1 LTEKDAS
8 PAPQPTALPTAAP
21 PTPATSG
28 PSPATPASGPR
39 PAPVTV
45 PSPVWP
51 AVGSG
56 LPIPGAP
63 IRASPSLAVQ
73 PPPPLPPP
81 APFPPATS
89 PRFVAPLVPTTF
101 PPFWPA
107 PHNSP
112 SPAAGISAGTVGAA
126 SPAPPIRQAAP
137 PWPTADGCSPSVLRL
152 PGTAAVGPHGAG
164 GIPGA
169 PGCAATSST
178 SAAVA
183 VSGSSTL
190 HSACEDCL

>member
-1 LTEKDAS
+1 
-8 PAPQPTALPTAAP
+8 
-21 PTPATSG
+21 
-28 PSPATPASGPR
+28 
-39 PAPVTV
+39 VTV

-63 IRASPSLAVQ
+63 ILASPSIAVQ

-81 APFPPATS
+81 ASFPPATF

-152 PGTAAVGPHGAG
+152 PGTAAVGPG
-164 GIPGA
+164 GP
-169 PGCAATSST
+169 PPPTPSR
-178 SAAVA
+178 SAADVA
-183 VSGSSTL
+183 VSNVGCRAAAARPAPVPPVSEL
-190 HSACEDCL
+190 APVPPHS